1 MIRKREKIQI
11 SSLRNERGDI
21 MTDSTDVK
29 WIINKYCE
37 LFYAYKLTT

>member
-11 SSLRNERGDI
+11 TSLRNERGDI
-21 MTDSTDVK
+21 MTDSTNIK